1 MELFDMIGKE
11 LSAYRVMIDITDD
24 TLTAVNPD
32 NNNKLSV
39 YREKYYTQDMK
50 DCFVEYIVEFS
61 TQHRHFSADEAD
73 EIIEYILMIISDTV
87 LPLEFYFDGKRRFGG
102 EIGKD
107 ESDKLSVSFLS
118 DRYGCSSDHLM
129 QFDYE
134 IHSWSGQYDT
144 GLKHVSDLTAAGYR

>member
-61 TQHRHFSADEAD
+61 TQHRHFPRMKRMRSSN
-73 EIIEYILMIISDTV
+73 IS
-87 LPLEFYFDGKRRFGG
+87 
-102 EIGKD
+102 
-107 ESDKLSVSFLS
+107 
-118 DRYGCSSDHLM
+118 
-129 QFDYE
+129 
-134 IHSWSGQYDT
+134 
-144 GLKHVSDLTAAGYR
+144 